1 MTAGTVLLGLLAGLL
16 PSGVWARAVVV
27 AASVEPAVA
36 TVAAFADS
44 MDGFVG
50 ELQAAMAA
58 AVMAAA
64 INRNTFVIGFSWSL

>member
-1 MTAGTVLLGLLAGLL
+1 
-16 PSGVWARAVVV
+16 
-27 AASVEPAVA
+27 
-36 TVAAFADS
+36 